1 MERTISQAGIV
12 EPVPTVLEM
21 LQDSAIR
28 FPENEAVVFENIRL
42 TYRQLVA
49 EIADLASRLS
59 KLGAKG
65 QRVAIVLPNGLDIVV
80 AIYAVYA
87 AGAQAVPLN
96 PDYTEREISE
106 ILQDADVLVT
116 LCGRAQ
122 YDRVGQ
128 QLDTM
133 SKNHAIVLA
142 LSPSG
147 SVDTEQPLCEFTL
160 PSPADLAKLQYTGGT
175 TGRSKGV
182 MLTHENVAVNVLQRE
197 ALIPMRQGVERI
209 LCVTPLYHA
218 YATAM
223 ALYPALSSGGALVL
237 QSRFKPEQVFDALE
251 REHITLFAGAPA
263 IYYALV
269 SHPLFERCNLSSL
282 SASFSGSAPL
292 SLDVLERWQSVSGAP
307 ILEGYGLTESS
318 PILTFNPRYGVR
330 KPGSVGLAAL
340 NTLIEIVD
348 PVETDKVLG
357 CNQVGEIRAR
367 GPQLMAG
374 YRNLPQ
380 ETAAMIRDGW
390 LYTGDLGELDE
401 EGYLFI
407 RGRKKEMV
415 IVGGFNVYP
424 REIEEQLFMMAGVQD
439 CAVVGVKDAYL
450 EEVLHA
456 FIVVRP
462 GSALT
467 KADVFERCEQNLVRY
482 KVPKHVHFVETLP
495 RTAVGKL
502 DRARLSVMGEEL
514 I

>member
-1 MERTISQAGIV
+1 MEQAISQARIV
-12 EPVPTVLEM
+12 ESVPTVLEM
-21 LQDSAIR
+21 LQDSASR
-28 FPENEAVVFENIRL
+28 FPENEAIVFENTRV
-42 TYRQLVA
+42 TYRQLTAEVA
-49 EIADLASRLS
+49 GLASRLS

-65 QRVAIVLPNGLDIVV
+65 QRVAIVMPNGLGIVV

-96 PDYTEREISE
+96 PDYTEREINE
-106 ILQDADVLVT
+106 ILRDANVLVT
-116 LCGRAQ
+116 LCGQAQ
-122 YDRVGQ
+122 YQRVGQ
-128 QLDTM
+128 QLDVL
-133 SKNHAIVLA
+133 SEKPAIVLT
-142 LSPSG
+142 LPSSG
-147 SVDTEQPLCEFTL
+147 SVCSEQPLSEFVL
-160 PSPADLAKLQYTGGT
+160 PSPTDFAKLQYTGGT

-197 ALIPMRQGVERI
+197 ALIPMRPGIERI

-223 ALYPALSSGGALVL
+223 ALYPALSSGGALVI
-237 QSRFKPEQVFDALE
+237 QSRFKPEHVFDALE
-251 REHITLFAGAPA
+251 REQITLFAGAPA
-263 IYYALV
+263 IYYALA
-269 SHPLFERCNLSSL
+269 SHPLFEKCDLSSL

-292 SLDVLERWQSVSGAP
+292 SLEVLERWQSVSGAP

-318 PILTFNPRYGVR
+318 PILTFNPRHGVR

-340 NTLIEIVD
+340 STTIEIVD
-348 PVETDKVLG
+348 PVESDNVLG
-357 CNQVGEIRAR
+357 CHQVGEIRAR
-367 GPQLMAG
+367 GPQLMSG

-424 REIEEQLFMMAGVQD
+424 REIEEQIFTMEGVQD
-439 CAVVGVKDAYL
+439 CAVVGVKNAYL
-450 EEVLHA
+450 GEVLHA
-456 FIVVRP
+456 FIVARP
-462 GSALT
+462 GLT
-467 KADVFERCEQNLVRY
+467 LTETEVLARCEKNLVRY
-482 KVPKHVHFVETLP
+482 KVPKQVHFVEVLP

-502 DRARLSVMGEEL
+502 DRARLSEMGAAD